1 MLPQQQVNYVGK
13 AGNLYEDAGY
23 ELHGSSYVIDKFLGT
38 SWLWDRV
45 RVVGGAYGGFCNL
58 DTHSGMCRCIHCAK
72 NLTHR
77 HAHLK
82 TPSCTPHSPLHTL
95 HTLRPP
101 CIGMF
106 SYLSYR
112 DPNLLGTV
120 DVYDGTPEFLRSL
133 HLSKDELTKAIIG
146 TIGDMDSYQLPD
158 AKGYTAFLRH
168 VLGVED
174 EERQV
179 RGVASRWVV

>member
-1 MLPQQQVNYVGK
+1 
-13 AGNLYEDAGY
+13 
-23 ELHGSSYVIDKFLGT
+23 
-38 SWLWDRV
+38 
-45 RVVGGAYGGFCNL
+45 
-58 DTHSGMCRCIHCAK
+58 
-72 NLTHR
+72 
-77 HAHLK
+77 
-82 TPSCTPHSPLHTL
+82 
-95 HTLRPP
+95 
-101 CIGMF
+101 MF

-120 DVYDGTPEFLRSL
+120 DVFDGTPDFLRSL

-168 VLGVED
+168 VLGVQD

-179 RGVASRWVV
+179 CWILNQHQGTCSTPHPQIRREQILGTTIKDFHEFADVLDAIRANGKVVAVTSAERVQAANEERDGFFSSVRKLL

>member
-1 MLPQQQVNYVGK
+1 M
-13 AGNLYEDAGY
+13 
-23 ELHGSSYVIDKFLGT
+23 IDKFLGT

-58 DTHSGMCRCIHCAK
+58 DTHSGM
-72 NLTHR
+72 
-77 HAHLK
+77 
-82 TPSCTPHSPLHTL
+82 
-95 HTLRPP
+95 
-101 CIGMF
+101 F

-133 HLSKDELTKAIIG
+133 HLSNDELTKAIIG
-146 TIGDMDSYQLPD
+146 TIGDMDAYQLPD

-168 VLGVED
+168 VLGVQD

-179 RGVASRWVV
+179 CWLVCVKASCFTADTSLQIRREQILGTTIKDFHEFADVPRPSAARARWWR